1 MQKIL
6 LFILGGVIVVLALIT
21 LLNRTHTTKTPS
33 AEVIIT
39 STPTIESSEKN
50 IVVTTPQNNDTLT
63 NKLIIK
69 GQARVFENIINFRLK
84 DNSGKILSEGN
95 TYVNSPDV
103 GQFGP
108 FEVDMA
114 YNKPTT
120 DFGTL
125 EVFWHSPKDG
135 EEIDKTILYLKF
147 PKEL

>member
-6 LFILGGVIVVLALIT
+6 VLVLGGVIIVLALAT
-21 LLNRTHTTKTPS
+21 FLSRTHAPKVPSTEIMPTTTP
-33 AEVIIT
+33 AV
-39 STPTIESSEKN
+39 ESSEKN
-50 IVVTTPQNNDTLT
+50 IIVTTPQNNDTLT

-69 GQARVFENIINFRLK
+69 GQARVFENVINFRLK

-103 GQFGP
+103 GQFGTY
-108 FEVDMA
+108 EVDEA
-114 YNKPTT
+114 YDKPTT
-120 DFGTL
+120 AFGTL

-147 PKEL
+147 P